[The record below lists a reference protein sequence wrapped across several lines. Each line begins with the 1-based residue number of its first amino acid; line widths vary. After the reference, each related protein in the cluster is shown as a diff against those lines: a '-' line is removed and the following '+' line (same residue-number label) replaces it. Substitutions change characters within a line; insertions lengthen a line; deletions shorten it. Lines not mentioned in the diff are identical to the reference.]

1 MRVGLEWIVSVSR
14 QTEPSRGR
22 LDHLLPQG
30 YLNGFTDPSIPGQ
43 LFVYD
48 IRKQLWFESG
58 TTRVAAIRG
67 FYDYSHGSDP
77 DTTADEAFREF
88 EEKFPNVVREL
99 VGKGFS
105 SWQEHLD
112 FLLGYAQM
120 LRARTELF
128 REQDLAQARQATMVR
143 VKEVFQDPK
152 TGQTAI
158 RYEPLTETG
167 AELETLLRNMSIT
180 KMRGE
185 IDKGA
190 AFFSKMYWCLRV
202 TGDRSDPV
210 ITGDNPVIVEGQA
223 PTLGAALDDPRTLV
237 FFPVCWQACLV
248 GSPGSFKVDTDSF
261 HACDLRRLR
270 SRYLRTDG
278 RFAYSPTRVSE

>member
-1 MRVGLEWIVSVSR
+1 VSISG
-14 QTEPSRGR
+14 QAEPLRGR

-30 YLNGFTDPSIPGQ
+30 YLNGFTDPSAPGQ
-43 LFVYD
+43 LSVYD
-48 IRKQLWFESG
+48 IRKQRWFESG
-58 TTRVAAIRG
+58 TARVAAIRG
-67 FYDYSHGSDP
+67 FYDYSLGSDP
-77 DTTADEAFREF
+77 DKTADEACREY
-88 EEKFPNVVREL
+88 EEKCPTIVCEL
-99 VGKGFS
+99 LGNRFS
-105 SWQEHLD
+105 TWQEHLD
-112 FLLGYAQM
+112 VLLGYAQM
-120 LRARTELF
+120 LRAGTELF
-128 REQDLAQARQATMVR
+128 REQELAQARQAHDDR

-152 TGQTAI
+152 TAQTAM
-158 RYEPLTETG
+158 RYESLTETG

-180 KMRGE
+180 KMRGG

-202 TGDRSDPV
+202 TRDRSDPV

-223 PTLGAALDDPRTLV
+223 PTLAAALDDPRTLV